1 MIFTGVMVLVP
12 LTLQTLLLPIH
23 ILNLLVV
30 LLQLKL
36 LLKTGGVGAGSSA
49 NTSRTDYIVVYTPTP
64 GVAFVF
70 YRNSSGGSSLSGNDL
85 YVVEGNSLHLD
96 NNTTNTSGATV
107 DYTVNWGDGSTNDNV
122 ANDTADGG
130 ADTSAGRL
138 EHRWAEGTSSGTGR
152 DTVTLTLNN
161 HSTATP
167 GTTPTSATLSL
178 KVYDDKPSLILM
190 D

>member
-1 MIFTGVMVLVP
+1 MIFTGVMVLV
-12 LTLQTLLLPIH
+12 LSTLQTLHHPIH

-36 LLKTGGVGAGSSA
+36 TAKNRNGVGAGSSA

-64 GVAFVF
+64 GVAFAF
-70 YRNSSGGSSLSGNDL
+70 YRDASGGSSLSGNDL

-107 DYTVNWGDGSTNDNV
+107 DYTVNWGDGSTNDDI
-122 ANDTADGG
+122 ANDTANGG
-130 ADTSAGRL
+130 ADTSARRL
-138 EHRWAEGTSSGTGR
+138 EHTWAVGTDSGTGR

-167 GTTPTSATLSL
+167 GQHQQ
-178 KVYDDKPSLILM
+178 VQRFH
-190 D
+190 